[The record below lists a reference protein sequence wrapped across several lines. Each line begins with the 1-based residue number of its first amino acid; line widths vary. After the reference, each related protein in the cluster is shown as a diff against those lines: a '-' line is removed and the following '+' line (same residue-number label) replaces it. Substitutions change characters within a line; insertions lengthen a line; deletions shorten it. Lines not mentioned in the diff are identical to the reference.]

1 MTWYP
6 LFFLFLSVYMEI
18 CYHRL
23 QKDNCILQTLIKD
36 QNFAT
41 FFICQIMRFVF
52 FFNLFYIFSW
62 RSWMVF
68 PQLFFFSRSIFFL
81 HVLRYVCSDAQLY
94 LTLCDPMDCSP
105 PGSSVHG
112 DSPGKNSGV
121 GCHFLLLGLFLTYRS
136 KLCLQSPA
144 LAGRF
149 FSSSTTWEALYRK
162 VYEGVFIDM
171 YNQYISL

>member
-1 MTWYP
+1 M
-6 LFFLFLSVYMEI
+6 LL
-18 CYHRL
+18 
-23 QKDNCILQTLIKD
+23 
-36 QNFAT
+36 
-41 FFICQIMRFVF
+41 FFICQIMLF
-52 FFNLFYIFSW
+52 FLIYVYIFSW

-68 PQLFFFSRSIFFL
+68 PQLFFSRSIFFL

-94 LTLCDPMDCSP
+94 LTLCDPMDCSL

-121 GCHFLLLGLFLTYRS
+121 GCHFLLPGLFLTYGS

-162 VYEGVFIDM
+162 VHEGVFIDM
-171 YNQYISL
+171 YNRHISL